1 MISLRES
8 LAFYFSYFTMVLLFE
23 RRLVKDSNTIA
34 AISVARDSDI
44 FSGQALN
51 EIVLTGYT
59 ATRKKDMTSSSA
71 PISKPADRREA
82 LAGKVAGVMIRGTNS
97 VGQVN
102 DTLSDTQ

>member
-1 MISLRES
+1 
-8 LAFYFSYFTMVLLFE
+8 V
-23 RRLVKDSNTIA
+23 V
-34 AISVARDSDI
+34 
-44 FSGQALN
+44 
-51 EIVLTGYT
+51 TGYT

-82 LAGKVAGVMIRGTNS
+82 LAGKVAVVMIRGTNC